1 MVGTS
6 GKYQEIEQI
15 RDQYSEVF
23 NPLLQS
29 SLRIV
34 QRSQCV
40 DQDTVVNLF
49 LKAYV
54 KHFRLLIKVLQRIS
68 TKYQRIIEYFNK
80 SKALLETLLNGSNH
94 SSRKMLK
101 DFMFNDTYSYDVFM
115 FDGKVG
121 EPFYLQ

>member
-40 DQDTVVNLF
+40 EQGTVVNLF
-49 LKAYV
+49 LKSYI